1 LKEGRLQE
9 AVEAPVVT
17 MDLDRGKN
25 SSEIVVDLE
34 LAVNRGTILGRV
46 NENLPPHFLCMAR
59 V

>member
-25 SSEIVVDLE
+25 LSEIVVDLE
-34 LAVNRGTILGRV
+34 DKPST
-46 NENLPPHFLCMAR
+46 
-59 V
+59 